1 MKKKQ
6 YDLIINSVYN
16 APLAIIIFIGFGVLV
31 YTSPTANYL
40 LDMVGSSGIYGIIP
54 AGMYVVAILRNR
66 GLSILLLFPLV
77 FSILSFSTFC
87 ALIGTNGTL
96 IDGGLIGNSLL
107 KFFLVNLKNGDEYF
121 KIFAGSLGCTILCIY
136 LLFVF
141 ARGTYA
147 TKI

>member
-16 APLAIIIFIGFGVLV
+16 APLAIIIFIGLGLIV
-31 YTSPTANYL
+31 YTSPTANYII
-40 LDMVGSSGIYGIIP
+40 DMVGSSGIYGIIP
-54 AGMYVVAILRNR
+54 SGMYIVAILRNR

-107 KFFLVNLKNGDEYF
+107 KFFLINLNDDEYF
-121 KIFAGSLGCTILCIY
+121 KIFAGSLGFTILCIY

-147 TKI
+147 TKRT